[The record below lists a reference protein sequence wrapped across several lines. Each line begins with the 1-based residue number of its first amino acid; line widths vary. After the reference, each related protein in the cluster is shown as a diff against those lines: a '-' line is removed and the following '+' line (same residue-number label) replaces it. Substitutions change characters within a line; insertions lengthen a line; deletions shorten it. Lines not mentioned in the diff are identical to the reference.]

1 MNNEQVNAGDEL
13 LERLTAEAAANSP
26 PFSQALHE
34 KVMSRIRQAPAVQP
48 RSMPRLWRVFPTAL
62 AAATAIAAGVFMYRA
77 HLKSN
82 AIPAGKVIA
91 RAVPSVP
98 AISNPVKELD
108 QPIVA
113 EWTSD
118 RYAFVDRDGERFL
131 GYMARQLDVAPR
143 RQ

>member
-1 MNNEQVNAGDEL
+1 MNDEQANPGDEL
-13 LERLTAEAAANSP
+13 LVRLSAEAAASSP

-34 KVMSRIRQAPAVQP
+34 KVMGRIRQAPAVQP
-48 RSMPRLWRVFPTAL
+48 RPVPRFRPLFPTAL
-62 AAATAIAAGVFMYRA
+62 AAAAAIAVGVFSYRT
-77 HLKSN
+77 HFKPDSV
-82 AIPAGKVIA
+82 PSGKMIA

-108 QPIVA
+108 LPIVA

-131 GYMARQLDVAPR
+131 GYMARQLDVAPQR
-143 RQ
+143 R